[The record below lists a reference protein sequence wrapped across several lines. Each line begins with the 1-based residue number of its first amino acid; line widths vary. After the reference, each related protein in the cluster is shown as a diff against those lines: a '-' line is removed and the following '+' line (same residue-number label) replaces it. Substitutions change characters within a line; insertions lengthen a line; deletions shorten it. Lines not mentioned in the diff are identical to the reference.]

1 MAYVPVL
8 FPMVRYDAVTGLPV
22 TVTSAAAVAALP
34 ATFAPVPTTPAA
46 LQAFPPSLLAQVVK
60 IPITVIL
67 PPPLPALIAVNTPS
81 TKSNGSNES
90 GRH

>member
-22 TVTSAAAVAALP
+22 TVTSAAALAALP
-34 ATFAPVPTTPAA
+34 ATFAPVPVTPAA
-46 LQAFPPSLLAQVVK
+46 IQAFPPSLIAQAVK

-67 PPPLPALIAVNTPS
+67 PAPLPALIAVNTP